1 MSENIVVNIVENF
14 DDSNDNET
22 FFLNNIETIENI
34 INNDNDID
42 ITDNNSDTTMAM
54 QLEYSLNFN
63 VKQLKCIA
71 NYYKINT
78 RNMKKDEIIENII
91 LFEVSEENQ
100 TTVYTRKRLWYFVEE
115 LKNDEYFN
123 NIIFPF

>member
-14 DDSNDNET
+14 DNSNDNET
-22 FFLNNIETIENI
+22 FFLNNIENIENI

-63 VKQLKCIA
+63 VKQLKCIT